1 MARMENDDKA
11 VSPVIATVL
20 LLAITVILSSMV
32 YLMMTNVLLNNEKAA
47 PQVSHSVKSLDNGHH
62 VVKFVTIDQS
72 LDPGSIKWRLIPDGG
87 NVTQGLTGYV
97 ADDGVYGGVGANI
110 SYHDRDAGYTVSAGD
125 YFVINSAELGSD
137 NGGWRFTVIDEVRN
151 SVLIDSQLPA
161 IE

>member
-1 MARMENDDKA
+1 M
-11 VSPVIATVL
+11 
-20 LLAITVILSSMV
+20 ITDVCT
-32 YLMMTNVLLNNEKAA
+32 YNEKAA

-62 VVKFVTIDQS
+62 VVKFVSIDQS

-97 ADDGVYGGVGANI
+97 ADEGVYGVVGANI

-137 NGGWRFTVIDEVRN
+137 NGGWKKDSSDDWAYCLVIIFHSCHDSAKTAKLFNQTENLTFSIRYFTATKVGDGIP
-151 SVLIDSQLPA
+151 SPA
-161 IE
+161 